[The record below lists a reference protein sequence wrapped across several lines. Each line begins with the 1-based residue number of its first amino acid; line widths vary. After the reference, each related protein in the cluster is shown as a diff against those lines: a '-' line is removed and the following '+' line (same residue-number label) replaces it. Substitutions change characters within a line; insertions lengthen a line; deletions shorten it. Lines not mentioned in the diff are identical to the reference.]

1 MYSIVLM
8 AAMTAGTN
16 AADFGRRHG
25 CHGCNGGYA
34 CAGCYGGGGGC
45 HGWRGRGGYGCNGCY
60 GGGYGCYG
68 GGYGC
73 YGGGYGCYGGSYGCY
88 GGGYGCNGGYGYSGC
103 YGAYSP
109 YACHGTW
116 GPVDRMG
123 PAPNGKREPLPPPKK
138 EKEKKETSVDG
149 PAKLIVELPA
159 DAKLYIDDK
168 LMKTASAQ
176 RTFNTPKL
184 EAGESYYYVLRA
196 ELQVDGKTITEN
208 QRVIVRT
215 GETARASFKELE
227 AVAKRN
233 KDEPPV
239 ATANRE

>member
-25 CHGCNGGYA
+25 CHGCDGAYA
-34 CAGCYGGGGGC
+34 CAGCYGGG
-45 HGWRGRGGYGCNGCY
+45 YGCNG
-60 GGGYGCYG
+60 
-68 GGYGC
+68 
-73 YGGGYGCYGGSYGCY
+73 
-88 GGGYGCNGGYGYSGC
+88 GGYGYSGC

-109 YACHGTW
+109 YACRGTW

-138 EKEKKETSVDG
+138 EKEKKETSMDG

-196 ELQVDGKTITEN
+196 ELQVGGKTITEN